1 METKSEENI
10 FNNDISISIG
20 ILIHWFFQNML
31 FIILSIQ
38 KMLIKGLI
46 YSDTILDSDD
56 GVMNKMEKIP
66 VSKDLVIY

>member
-1 METKSEENI
+1 M
-10 FNNDISISIG
+10 
-20 ILIHWFFQNML
+20 
-31 FIILSIQ
+31 
-38 KMLIKGLI
+38 